1 LPKDSRIF
9 ADRER
14 SLEAEFFSRQSEELK
29 RKLREKQEKERQR
42 EQLRR
47 IAVVTDETTID
58 RMIELGI
65 GADTWA
71 AISLVPL
78 VEVAWANGNVDARE
92 RTAVLAAAEANGVT
106 PSSPS
111 HQVLERWLQ
120 HRPDARLLQVWGEYV
135 VELCAA
141 LTPEE
146 KRRLRD
152 ELLDRA
158 RDVAEQTGGFLG
170 MGSKI
175 SPEEKIVLE
184 ELRKAFDR

>member
-1 LPKDSRIF
+1 MPKDSKIF

-14 SLEAEFFSRQSEELK
+14 SLEAEFFARQSEELK
-29 RKLREKQEKERQR
+29 RKLREKHER
-42 EQLRR
+42 EQEREDLRR
-47 IAVVTDETTID
+47 IAVITDEATID

-78 VEVAWANGNVDARE
+78 VEVAWANGNVDAKEHR
-92 RTAVLAAAEANGVT
+92 AVLAAAEANGVM
-106 PSSPS
+106 PGSPS
-111 HQVLERWLQ
+111 HEMLERWLE
-120 HRPDARLLQVWGEYV
+120 HRPDGRLLQAWGEYI

-146 KRRLRD
+146 KHRLRD
-152 ELLDRA
+152 ELLERA
-158 RDVAEQTGGFLG
+158 RTIADQTGGFLG
-170 MGSKI
+170 LGDRI
-175 SPEEKIVLE
+175 SAEEKVVLS